1 MEYKVKLSCTIPLN
15 SQKEADIIR
24 YMNELKAKHKLG
36 DMVANCVRFCWE
48 HKEELEKLGFKAEKT
63 GVLDLREEYFK
74 SIGVS
79 LNEMRRKVDK
89 IYEMAFKTY
98 LLAQFNK
105 RIGLEEK
112 SKNSLSAEFI
122 LERQIDEIAKTL
134 GVDSIN
140 SVWLS
145 NKQENTEEKAKE
157 VLEYI
162 LEVYDGI
169 VSELKDSVL
178 VERENFKVKN
188 KDTYKKEEE
197 RIKDKKV
204 LEYSPSNTVNST
216 ETEDNN
222 KEDIVEPIDFDA
234 NADFDLLNQFIGL

>member
-1 MEYKVKLSCTIPLN
+1 MEYKVKLSCTIPLS

-79 LNEMRRKVDK
+79 LSEMRRKVDK

-169 VSELKDSVL
+169 VSELKDNVL
-178 VERENFKVKN
+178 VEREYFKVKN